1 MTEDK
6 LNFQWNDFEKNRK
19 DSLKE
24 LREEL
29 LYVTEGVSDADNQKL
44 TTQTIIETESAQSV
58 FQTHESLPEAQIDIS
73 AQDPTNP
80 SIQTYAFFEQ
90 LMAVPDQSNVLKSVV
105 ESTINDMM
113 SLSGSN
119 KAHHQHHNLQP
130 NVKIE
135 GLSPTHGLS
144 QMSLS
149 LLVQED
155 KLWKELLAAK
165 SWRVES

>member
-24 LREEL
+24 WREEL

-90 LMAVPDQSNVLKSVV
+90 LMSV
-105 ESTINDMM
+105 
-113 SLSGSN
+113 
-119 KAHHQHHNLQP
+119 
-130 NVKIE
+130 
-135 GLSPTHGLS
+135 
-144 QMSLS
+144 
-149 LLVQED
+149 
-155 KLWKELLAAK
+155 
-165 SWRVES
+165 

>member
-24 LREEL
+24 WREEL

-90 LMAVPDQSNVLKSVV
+90 LMVVPDQSNVLKSVV

-113 SLSGSN
+113 PMSGPN
-119 KAHHQHHNLQP
+119 KGHTNTT
-130 NVKIE
+130 I
-135 GLSPTHGLS
+135 SS
-144 QMSLS
+144 QM
-149 LLVQED
+149 
-155 KLWKELLAAK
+155 
-165 SWRVES
+165 